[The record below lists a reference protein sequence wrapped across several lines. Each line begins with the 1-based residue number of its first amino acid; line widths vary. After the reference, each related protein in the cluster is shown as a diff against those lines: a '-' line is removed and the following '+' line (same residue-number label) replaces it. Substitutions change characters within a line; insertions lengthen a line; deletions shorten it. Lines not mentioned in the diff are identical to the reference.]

1 MSTEPSGPDRRRF
14 ASLAGLLACIAAIA
28 VVTAWFHEES
38 KGDYRRAGLML
49 GGFAIASLIVCANSP
64 SLTAASIRMAVGA
77 ALMLASVAWA
87 MLAPISVG
95 WQYRSAI
102 HWVGYWALA
111 TVVLP
116 MLVGPALVRRWAA
129 SGRPEWVHRLK
140 QVPAGF
146 LLFLLTMVLYFAMVL
161 LVQVLSPLLTPR
173 SGVRRPVPYSVP
185 APPPPTA
192 PR

>member
-1 MSTEPSGPDRRRF
+1 MSTEPPGPVRRRY

-28 VVTAWFHEES
+28 VITAWFHEES
-38 KGDYRRAGLML
+38 KGNYLRASLML
-49 GGFAIASLIVCANSP
+49 GGFAIASLIVCANSR
-64 SLTAASIRMAVGA
+64 SLTATSIRMAVGA

-87 MLAPISVG
+87 MLAPFSVG

-102 HWVGYWALA
+102 HWVAYWALA

-116 MLVGPALVRRWAA
+116 MLAGPALGRRWKA

-146 LLFLLTMVLYFAMVL
+146 LLFLLTMILYFAAAV
-161 LVQVLSPLLTPR
+161 LVQSISPPPPPPR
-173 SGVRRPVPYSVP
+173 FRGPAPFRVP
-185 APPPPTA
+185 APPPRTT

>member
-1 MSTEPSGPDRRRF
+1 
-14 ASLAGLLACIAAIA
+14 
-28 VVTAWFHEES
+28 
-38 KGDYRRAGLML
+38 
-49 GGFAIASLIVCANSP
+49 
-64 SLTAASIRMAVGA
+64 MAVGA

-87 MLAPISVG
+87 MLAPVSVG

-116 MLVGPALVRRWAA
+116 MLAGPALGRRWKA

-146 LLFLLTMVLYFAMVL
+146 LLFLLTMILYFAMAV
-161 LVQVLSPLLTPR
+161 LVQTTSPPPTRPR
-173 SGVRRPVPYSVP
+173 FRGPRPYTVP
-185 APPPPTA
+185 APPPRTA

>member
-1 MSTEPSGPDRRRF
+1 MTMEPPGPARRRY
-14 ASLAGLLACIAAIA
+14 ATLAGLLACIAAIA
-28 VVTAWFHEES
+28 VITAWFHEES

-49 GGFAIASLIVCANSP
+49 GGFAIASLIVCANSR

-87 MLAPISVG
+87 MLAPVSVG

-116 MLVGPALVRRWAA
+116 MLMGPALGRRWVA
-129 SGRPEWVHRLK
+129 SGRPEWVHRLR

-146 LLFLLTMVLYFAMVL
+146 LLFLLTMILYFAMGL
-161 LVQVLSPLLTPR
+161 LLQAISPPPPSRLIK
-173 SGVRRPVPYSVP
+173 GPVPYTVP
-185 APPPPTA
+185 APPPRTT